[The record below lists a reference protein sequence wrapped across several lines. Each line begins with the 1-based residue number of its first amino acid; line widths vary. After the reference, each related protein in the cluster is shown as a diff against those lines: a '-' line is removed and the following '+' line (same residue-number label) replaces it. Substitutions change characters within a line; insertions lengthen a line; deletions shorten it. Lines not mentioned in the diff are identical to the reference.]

1 MIRPS
6 HISRRRL
13 LKSAAAGV
21 FCATL
26 NTLLPVPLWAISNR
40 SGISSAAH
48 PGRYDLEIGPTALLV
63 DGKPARATGINGTVP
78 GPLLRFK
85 EGEPITLDVH
95 NALDEDSSIHWHGL
109 LVPTN
114 MDGVPGLSY
123 PGIKPG
129 ETYRFHYEVKQ
140 SGTYWYHSHSG
151 LQEQVGV
158 YGPIVIDPRD
168 ADPVAY
174 DVEFVV
180 LLSDWTFE
188 DPERIFANLKRMDG
202 YYNYQKRTVFD
213 FFDDVRARGWKST
226 MADRRM
232 WGRMRMAP
240 SDIADVTG
248 ATYTYLMNGYGPDSN
263 WTGLFTPGQRVRVR
277 FINGS
282 AMTFFNVRIP
292 GLEMTVVQADGQN
305 VSPVVIDEF
314 QIGTAETYDVVVTP
328 SGDQAYTIFA
338 EAMDRSGYARGTLT
352 PRAGLTAPVPALR
365 ARPLSTM
372 KDMGMDHGSRTRM
385 DHGHTSRMDHGR
397 TSTNDRESAQMDHS
411 RMDHGRTAAN
421 DHESDQMDHGSMR
434 QMKRG
439 ERQHDELSMMATHD
453 HPQGPGVANLTEMPG
468 ARLGEP
474 GAGLSDVGH
483 RVLTYLDLRALEP
496 NTDDRLPVRSLE
508 LHLTG
513 SMERYMWSF
522 DGEKFTEVEGPIQ
535 FEQGERLR
543 MVLVNDTMMAHP
555 IHLHGMFVELV
566 NGNGSFNPRKHTIV
580 VKPGERLAVDIT
592 ADAPGLWAFHC
603 HLLYH
608 MKAGMMRT
616 VFVGTK
622 EV

>member
-1 MIRPS
+1 
-6 HISRRRL
+6 
-13 LKSAAAGV
+13 
-21 FCATL
+21 
-26 NTLLPVPLWAISNR
+26 
-40 SGISSAAH
+40 
-48 PGRYDLEIGPTALLV
+48 
-63 DGKPARATGINGTVP
+63 
-78 GPLLRFK
+78 
-85 EGEPITLDVH
+85 
-95 NALDEDSSIHWHGL
+95 
-109 LVPTN
+109 
-114 MDGVPGLSY
+114 
-123 PGIKPG
+123 
-129 ETYRFHYEVKQ
+129 
-140 SGTYWYHSHSG
+140 
-151 LQEQVGV
+151 
-158 YGPIVIDPRD
+158 
-168 ADPVAY
+168 
-174 DVEFVV
+174 
-180 LLSDWTFE
+180 
-188 DPERIFANLKRMDG
+188 
-202 YYNYQKRTVFD
+202 
-213 FFDDVRARGWKST
+213 
-226 MADRRM
+226 
-232 WGRMRMAP
+232 
-240 SDIADVTG
+240 
-248 ATYTYLMNGYGPDSN
+248 MNGYGPDSN
-263 WTGLFTPGQRVRVR
+263 WTGLFTPGERVRLR

-282 AMTFFNVRIP
+282 AITIFNERIP

-328 SGDQAYTIFA
+328 SDDQAYTIFA

-365 ARPLSTM
+365 ERPLSTM

-385 DHGHTSRMDHGR
+385 DHGHTSRMDHGAK
-397 TSTNDRESAQMDHS
+397 AQMDHS

-421 DHESDQMDHGSMR
+421 DRESAQMDHGSMPK
-434 QMKRG
+434 MKQGDRPH
-439 ERQHDELSMMATHD
+439 EELSMIATHD

-483 RVLTYLDLRALEP
+483 KVLTYSDLRALEP

-522 DGEKFTEVEGPIQ
+522 DGEKYTEVEGPIH

-566 NGNGSFNPRKHTIV
+566 NGNGSYNPRKHTIV
-580 VKPGERLAVDIT
+580 VKPGERLTVDIT